1 ATSVLMVLAAPV
13 LVAAMSMVL
22 MDRAANTAFYIA
34 SLGGSPYLYE
44 NLFWFFGHPE
54 VYILALPGFGI
65 VLEILPVFA
74 RKPLWGYK
82 LAVAGMLGV
91 PFLSFMVWQH
101 HLFVRGINSG
111 RQPVHMLTTAL

>member
-1 ATSVLMVLAAPV
+1 MVLGAPV
-13 LVAAMSMVL
+13 LIAALLMVAL
-22 MDRAANTAFYIA
+22 DRTASTSFFLAAT
-34 SLGGSPYLYE
+34 GGSPLLYE

-74 RKPLWGYK
+74 RKPLWGYR

-91 PFLSFMVWQH
+91 AFLSFMVWQH
-101 HLFVRGINSG
+101 HLFVERHQRRACGPSTCS
-111 RQPVHMLTTAL
+111 RPS